1 MVTLAKGLTAV
12 ALGFLFLL
20 AVRILPKFDPEGGT
34 SMLLSRKKNVFW
46 ILFCLSIVIVD
57 GAFAEEANTT
67 WQIITHIDDV
77 LKANPLPA
85 GKTSQLIPIAQ
96 DDTIS
101 AYIVRMMPGAELG
114 PHYHQEHD
122 EIEYV
127 IRGKAQLLINDQW
140 ADIRP
145 GSIHFN
151 PMQKVHAARNTGNE
165 PLIVLIAFTP
175 AMKETDRH
183 FLK

>member
-1 MVTLAKGLTAV
+1 MLSTRNVTIFGIV
-12 ALGFLFLL
+12 
-20 AVRILPKFDPEGGT
+20 
-34 SMLLSRKKNVFW
+34 
-46 ILFCLSIVIVD
+46 FCL
-57 GAFAEEANTT
+57 FASFTTRALANEANTT
-67 WQIITHIDDV
+67 WQIITHIDKV
-77 LKANPLPA
+77 LKENPLPVE
-85 GKTSQLIPIAQ
+85 KKSQLIKIAE

-101 AYIVRMMPGAELG
+101 VFVVRMMPGAELG
-114 PHYHQEHD
+114 PHFHEKHD

-127 IRGKAQLLINDQW
+127 IRGTAQLLVDGKW
-140 ADIRP
+140 ADIKP

-175 AMKETDRH
+175 AMKKTDRH

>member
-1 MVTLAKGLTAV
+1 MLTLAKGVTAV
-12 ALGFLFLL
+12 VLGFLFL
-20 AVRILPKFDPEGGT
+20 ATVRTPPKFTEKGG
-34 SMLLSRKKNVFW
+34 SIMLFPRQLAIFG
-46 ILFCLSIVIVD
+46 ILFCLWGVCVH
-57 GAFAEEANTT
+57 GAFGEEANTT

-85 GKTSQLIPIAQ
+85 GKTSQLIPFAQ
-96 DDTIS
+96 DDTVS

-114 PHYHQEHD
+114 PHYHKQHD

-127 IRGKAQLLINDQW
+127 IRGKAQLLVNDQW
-140 ADIRP
+140 VDIRP

-151 PMQKVHAARNTGNE
+151 PMQKVHAARNTGDE

>member
-1 MVTLAKGLTAV
+1 MFSIRKAAIWGI
-12 ALGFLFLL
+12 LFLL
-20 AVRILPKFDPEGGT
+20 SA
-34 SMLLSRKKNVFW
+34 
-46 ILFCLSIVIVD
+46 LFANFVLAD
-57 GAFAEEANTT
+57 EANTT
-67 WQIITHIDDV
+67 SQIIAHIDDV
-77 LKANPLPA
+77 LKENPLPA
-85 GKTSQLIPIAQ
+85 GKKSQLIKITQ
-96 DDTIS
+96 DNTIS

-114 PHYHQEHD
+114 PHYHLKHD

-127 IRGKAQLLINDQW
+127 IRGTAQLLVNDQW
-140 ADIRP
+140 VDIRP

-151 PMQKVHAARNTGNE
+151 PMQKVHAARNTGKE

>member
-1 MVTLAKGLTAV
+1 MLTIRN
-12 ALGFLFLL
+12 L
-20 AVRILPKFDPEGGT
+20 AVFG
-34 SMLLSRKKNVFW
+34 
-46 ILFCLSIVIVD
+46 ILFCVI
-57 GAFAEEANTT
+57 AFFFNTGLAEESNTT
-67 WQIITHIDDV
+67 WQIITDV
-77 LKANPLPA
+77 DKVLRENPLPA
-85 GKTSQLIPIAQ
+85 GEKSQLIKIAQ

-101 AYIVRMMPGAELG
+101 AFVVRMMPGAELG
-114 PHYHQEHD
+114 PHYHKSHD

-127 IRGKAQLLINDQW
+127 IRGTGQLLVNNNWVDFK
-140 ADIRP
+140 P

-151 PMQKVHAARNTGNE
+151 PMHKVHAAKNTGNE